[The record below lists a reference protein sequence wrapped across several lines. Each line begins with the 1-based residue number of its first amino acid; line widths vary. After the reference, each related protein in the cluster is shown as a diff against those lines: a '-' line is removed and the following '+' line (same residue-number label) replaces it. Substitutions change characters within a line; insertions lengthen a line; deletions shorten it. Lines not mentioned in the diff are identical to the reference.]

1 MHFEIVKTNIIFN
14 DRLCMSKRQ
23 IKLGAF
29 IPTTSQH
36 VAGWRHP
43 KSRPQDHLSLDYVI
57 ELAKTAERGLFDA
70 YFLAD
75 GLSVRWGSA
84 AESALGAG
92 DKGVGFEPV
101 TLFAALSAVTKHIGF
116 IATASTTYEDPYL
129 LARKFASL
137 DHISQG
143 RAAWNVVTTAAS
155 DTARNFGLQQHPK
168 AEERYAR
175 ADEFIEVTQ
184 KLWDS
189 WEDDAFIYD
198 KQAGQFFEPEK
209 LHEPNHH
216 GKYFKVEGALNVSRP
231 PQGYPVI
238 VQAGQSEDGREL
250 AGKYAEVIFTAQ
262 QNLADAQEFY
272 RDVKSRLLKYGR
284 QADDLKIM
292 PGVSIF
298 VAKTEQEAQEKYA
311 LLNSLIRPE
320 IGLSLLSGLSG
331 GIDLSKYDLDAP
343 FPQLKDAEINFS
355 SRQQMMID
363 IARKHQFSIRELYQY
378 IASARGH
385 WTLIGTPEQVVDQLQ
400 EWFENEAADGFNVL
414 PPTTPAG
421 LDDFVDLIVPE
432 LQRRGLYR
440 TQYEGRSLRE
450 HLGLKRPE
458 NQYVLQRQHSA
469 AS

>member
-1 MHFEIVKTNIIFN
+1 
-14 DRLCMSKRQ
+14 MSKRQ

-29 IPTTSQH
+29 IPSTAQH
-36 VAGWRHP
+36 AAGWRHP
-43 KSRPQDHLSLDYVI
+43 ESRPQDHLNIDYII
-57 ELAKTAERGLFDA
+57 ELAKTAEKGLFDA

-84 AESALGAG
+84 VEGQLGLG

-101 TLFAALSAVTKHIGF
+101 TLFSALSVVTKNIGF
-116 IATASTTYEDPYL
+116 IATASTTYEDPYI

-137 DHISQG
+137 DHISKG
-143 RAAWNVVTTAAS
+143 RAAWNVVTTASA
-155 DTARNFGLQQHPK
+155 DTARNFGLEKHPDPK
-168 AEERYAR
+168 VRYER

-189 WEDDAFIYD
+189 WEDDAFLYD
-198 KQAGQFFEPEK
+198 KESGQFFHADK
-209 LHEPNHH
+209 VHEPLHQ
-216 GKYFKVEGALNVSRP
+216 GKHFNVQGPLNVSRP

-262 QNLADAQEFY
+262 QTLEDAQEFY

-284 QADDLKIM
+284 HPDDLKIM

-298 VAKTEQEAQEKYA
+298 VAKTEEEAKEKYDF
-311 LLNSLIRPE
+311 LNSLIHPKV
-320 IGLSLLSGLSG
+320 GLALLSGLAG
-331 GIDLSKYDLDAP
+331 GIHLEKYDLDAP
-343 FPQLKDAEINFS
+343 FPKLEDTEINFS

-363 IARKHQFSIRELYQY
+363 IARKHNFSIRELYQY

-385 WTLIGTPEQVVDQLQ
+385 WTLVGTAEQIVDELQ
-400 EWFENEAADGFNVL
+400 TWFENDGADGFNIL
-414 PPTTPAG
+414 PPSSPAG
-421 LDDFVDLIVPE
+421 LNDFVEFIVPE
-432 LQRRGLYR
+432 LQRRGLFR
-440 TQYEGRSLRE
+440 TEYEGTTLRE
-450 HLGLKRPE
+450 NLGLKRPE
-458 NQYVLQRQHSA
+458 NQYMLEKLQQ

>member
-1 MHFEIVKTNIIFN
+1 
-14 DRLCMSKRQ
+14 MSKRQ

-36 VAGWRHP
+36 AAGWRHP
-43 KSRPQDHLSLDYVI
+43 QSRPHDHLNIDYVI
-57 ELAKTAERGLFDA
+57 ELAKTAEKGLFDA

-75 GLSVRWGSA
+75 GLSVRWGSTT
-84 AESALGAG
+84 EGQLGLG

-101 TLFAALSAVTKHIGF
+101 TLFAALSTVTKNIGF
-116 IATASTTYEDPYL
+116 IATASTTYEDPYI

-137 DHISQG
+137 DHISKG
-143 RAAWNVVTTAAS
+143 RAAWNVVTTAAA
-155 DTARNFGLQQHPK
+155 DTARNFGLEHHPDAK
-168 AEERYAR
+168 IRYER

-189 WEDDAFIYD
+189 WEDDTFIYN
-198 KQAGQFFEPEK
+198 KESGQFFDAAK
-209 LHEPNHH
+209 FHEPLHQ

-238 VQAGQSEDGREL
+238 VQAGQSEAGREL

-284 QADDLKIM
+284 HPDDLKIM

-298 VAKTEQEAQEKYA
+298 VAKTEQEAQEKYE
-311 LLNSLIRPE
+311 LLNSLIHPKV
-320 IGLSLLSGLSG
+320 GLALLSGLSG
-331 GIDLSKYDLDAP
+331 GINLSKYDLDAP
-343 FPQLKDAEINFS
+343 FPKLEDAEINFS

-363 IARKHQFSIRELYQY
+363 IARKHNFTIRQLYEY

-385 WTLIGTPEQVVDQLQ
+385 WTLIGTPEQVVNHLQ
-400 EWFENEAADGFNVL
+400 EWFENEGADGFNIL

-421 LDDFVDLIVPE
+421 LDDFVEFIVPE
-432 LQRRGLYR
+432 LQRRGIFR
-440 TQYEGRSLRE
+440 TEYEGTTLRE
-450 HLGLKRPE
+450 NLGLKRPE
-458 NQYVLQRQHSA
+458 NQHVIAKQQTK

>member
-1 MHFEIVKTNIIFN
+1 MT
-14 DRLCMSKRQ
+14 KRQ

-36 VAGWRHP
+36 AAGWRHP
-43 KSRPQDHLSLDYVI
+43 ESRPQDHLNIDYAI
-57 ELAKTAERGLFDA
+57 ELARTAEKGLFDA

-75 GLSVRWGSA
+75 GLSVSWGNA
-84 AESALGAG
+84 KEGQRGLG
-92 DKGVGFEPV
+92 DKAVGFEPV
-101 TLFAALSAVTKHIGF
+101 TLFAALSAVTQNIGF
-116 IATASTTYEDPYL
+116 IATASTTYEDPYI

-137 DHISQG
+137 DHISKG
-143 RAAWNVVTTAAS
+143 RAAWNVVTTASA
-155 DTARNFGLQQHPK
+155 DTARNFGLEQHPDPK
-168 AEERYAR
+168 TRYER

-189 WEDDAFIYD
+189 WEDDAFLYN
-198 KQAGQFFEPEK
+198 KESGQFFDVSK
-209 LHEPNHH
+209 FHEPKHQ
-216 GKYFKVEGALNVSRP
+216 GKYFKVEGALNISRP

-284 QADDLKIM
+284 HADDLKIM

-298 VAKTEQEAQEKYA
+298 VAKTEQEAQEKYQ
-311 LLNSLIRPE
+311 LLNSLIHPKV
-320 IGLSLLSGLSG
+320 GLSLLSGLSG
-331 GIDLSKYDLDAP
+331 GINLEKYDLDAP
-343 FPQLKDAEINFS
+343 FPKLEDADINFS

-363 IARKHQFSIRELYQY
+363 IARKHNFSIRQLYEY

-385 WTLIGTPEQVVDQLQ
+385 WTLVGTPEQVVDQLQ
-400 EWFENEAADGFNVL
+400 NWFENEAADGFNIL

-421 LDDFVDLIVPE
+421 LNDFVEFIVPE
-432 LQRRGLYR
+432 LQRRGLFR
-440 TQYEGRSLRE
+440 TEYEGKTLRE
-450 HLGLKRPE
+450 NLGLKRPE
-458 NQYVLQRQHSA
+458 NQYVLADQQVK

>member
-1 MHFEIVKTNIIFN
+1 
-14 DRLCMSKRQ
+14 MSKRQ

-36 VAGWRHP
+36 AAGWRHP
-43 KSRPQDHLSLDYVI
+43 ESRPQDHLNIDYAI
-57 ELAKTAERGLFDA
+57 ELARTAEKGLFDA

-75 GLSVRWGSA
+75 GLSVSWGNA
-84 AESALGAG
+84 KEGQRGLG
-92 DKGVGFEPV
+92 DKAVGFEPV
-101 TLFAALSAVTKHIGF
+101 TLFAALSAVTQNIGF
-116 IATASTTYEDPYL
+116 IATASTTYEDPYI
-129 LARKFASL
+129 LARKYASL
-137 DHISQG
+137 DHISKG
-143 RAAWNVVTTAAS
+143 RAAWNVVTTASA
-155 DTARNFGLQQHPK
+155 DTARNFGLEQHPDPK
-168 AEERYAR
+168 TRYER

-189 WEDDAFIYD
+189 WEDDAFLYN
-198 KQAGQFFEPEK
+198 KESGQFFDVSK
-209 LHEPNHH
+209 FHEPKHQ
-216 GKYFKVEGALNVSRP
+216 GKYFKVDGALNVSRP

-284 QADDLKIM
+284 HADDLKIM

-298 VAKTEQEAQEKYA
+298 VAKTEQEAQEKYQ
-311 LLNSLIRPE
+311 LLNSLIHPKV
-320 IGLSLLSGLSG
+320 GLSLLSGLSG
-331 GIDLSKYDLDAP
+331 GINLEKYDLDAP
-343 FPQLKDAEINFS
+343 FPKLEDADINFS

-363 IARKHQFSIRELYQY
+363 IARKHNFSIRQLYEY

-385 WTLIGTPEQVVDQLQ
+385 WTLVGTPEQVVDQLQ
-400 EWFENEAADGFNVL
+400 NWFENEAADGFNIL

-421 LDDFVDLIVPE
+421 LNDFVEFIVPE
-432 LQRRGLYR
+432 LQRRGLFR
-440 TQYEGRSLRE
+440 TEYEGKTLRE
-450 HLGLKRPE
+450 NLGLKRPE
-458 NQYVLQRQHSA
+458 NQYVVAGQQVK

>member
-1 MHFEIVKTNIIFN
+1 MA
-14 DRLCMSKRQ
+14 KRQ

-43 KSRPQDHLSLDYVI
+43 ESRPQDHLNIDYAI
-57 ELAKTAERGLFDA
+57 ELVQTAERGLFDA

-75 GLSVRWGSA
+75 GLSVRWSSA
-84 AESALGAG
+84 VEGEKGLG

-101 TLFAALSAVTKHIGF
+101 TLFAALSTVTKHIGF
-116 IATASTTYEDPYL
+116 IATASTTYEDPYI

-137 DHISQG
+137 DHISKG
-143 RAAWNVVTTAAS
+143 RAAWNVVTTASA
-155 DTARNFGLQQHPK
+155 DTAKNFNLQQHPEPK
-168 AEERYAR
+168 ERYER
-175 ADEFIEVTQ
+175 ADEFIELSH

-189 WEDDAFIYD
+189 WEDDTFHYN
-198 KQAGQFFEPEK
+198 KETGQFFDARKQHQPE
-209 LHEPNHH
+209 HH
-216 GKYFKVEGALNVSRP
+216 GKYYHVEGALNVSRP

-262 QNLADAQEFY
+262 QNLTDAQAFY
-272 RDVKSRLLKYGR
+272 RDVKNRVLKYGR
-284 QADDLKIM
+284 HADDLKIM

-298 VAKTEQEAQEKYA
+298 VAKTEQEAQEKYDF
-311 LLNSLIRPE
+311 LNSLIHPE
-320 IGLSLLSGLSG
+320 VGLSLLSALAG
-331 GIDLSKYDLDAP
+331 GINLSKFDLDAP
-343 FPQLKDAEINFS
+343 FPKIEDTDINFS

-363 IARKHQFSIRELYQY
+363 IARKHNFSIRQLYQY

-421 LDDFVDLIVPE
+421 LNDFVDLIVPE
-432 LQRRGLYR
+432 LQRRGLFR
-440 TQYEGRSLRE
+440 TAYEGSTLRE
-450 HLGLKRPE
+450 NLGLKRPE
-458 NQYVLQRQHSA
+458 NLYVLKNQQSQ

>member
-1 MHFEIVKTNIIFN
+1 
-14 DRLCMSKRQ
+14 MSKRQ

-36 VAGWRHP
+36 AAGWRHP
-43 KSRPQDHLSLDYVI
+43 ESRPQDHLSLDYAI
-57 ELAKTAERGLFDA
+57 ELAQTAEEGLFDA

-84 AESALGAG
+84 AEGNLGLG

-101 TLFAALSAVTKHIGF
+101 TLFAAIAAVTKNIGF
-116 IATASTTYEDPYL
+116 IATASTTYEDPYI

-137 DHISQG
+137 DHISKG
-143 RAAWNVVTTAAS
+143 RAAWNVVTTAS
-155 DTARNFGLQQHPK
+155 PDTASNFGLTQHPDPK
-168 AEERYAR
+168 TRYER

-189 WEDDAFIYD
+189 WEDNAFVYN
-198 KQAGQFFEPEK
+198 KESGQFFDSKK
-209 LHEPNHH
+209 LHEPQHQ
-216 GKYFKVEGALNVSRP
+216 GKYFNVQGALNVSRP

-250 AGKYAEVIFTAQ
+250 AGKYAEIIFTAQ

-272 RDVKSRLLKYGR
+272 RDVKSRLVKYGR
-284 QADDLKIM
+284 HANDLKIM

-298 VAKTEQEAQEKYA
+298 VAKTEQEAQEKYE
-311 LLNSLIRPE
+311 LLNSLIHPKV
-320 IGLSLLSGLSG
+320 GLSLLSGLSG
-331 GIDLSKYDLDAP
+331 GINLDKYDLDGS
-343 FPQLKDAEINFS
+343 FPKLEDADINFS
-355 SRQQMMID
+355 SRQQMMIN
-363 IARKHQFSIRELYQY
+363 IARKHNFTIRQLYEY

-385 WTLIGTPEQVVDQLQ
+385 WTLIGTPQQIVDELQ
-400 EWFENEAADGFNVL
+400 TWFENEGADGFNIL

-421 LDDFVDLIVPE
+421 LNDFVEFIVPE
-432 LQRRGLYR
+432 LQRRGLFR
-440 TQYEGRSLRE
+440 TEYEGKTLRE
-450 HLGLKRPE
+450 NLGLKRPE
-458 NQYVLQRQHSA
+458 NQYILPHQQVK

>member
-1 MHFEIVKTNIIFN
+1 
-14 DRLCMSKRQ
+14 MSKRQ

-43 KSRPQDHLSLDYVI
+43 ESRPQDHLNIDYAI

-75 GLSVRWGSA
+75 GLSVRWSSA
-84 AESALGAG
+84 VEGEKGLG

-101 TLFAALSAVTKHIGF
+101 TLFAALSAVTQNIGF
-116 IATASTTYEDPYL
+116 IATASTTYEDPYI

-137 DHISQG
+137 DHISKG
-143 RAAWNVVTTAAS
+143 RAAWNVVTTASA
-155 DTARNFGLQQHPK
+155 DAAKNFNIQQHPEPK
-168 AEERYAR
+168 ERYER
-175 ADEFIEVTQ
+175 ANEFIEVTQ

-189 WEDDAFIYD
+189 WEDDTFHYN
-198 KQAGQFFEPEK
+198 KETGQFFDARK
-209 LHEPNHH
+209 QHQPNHQ
-216 GKYFKVEGALNVSRP
+216 GQYYQVLGALNVSRP

-262 QNLADAQEFY
+262 QNLADAQAFY
-272 RDVKSRLLKYGR
+272 RDVKNRLVKYGR
-284 QADDLKIM
+284 HADDLKIM

-298 VAKTEQEAQEKYA
+298 VAKTEQEAQEKYDF
-311 LLNSLIRPE
+311 LNNLIHPE
-320 IGLSLLSGLSG
+320 VGLSLLSALAG
-331 GIDLSKYDLDAP
+331 GINLAKFDLDAP
-343 FPQLKDAEINFS
+343 FPKIEDADINFS

-363 IARKHQFSIRELYQY
+363 IARKHNFSIRQLYQY

-400 EWFENEAADGFNVL
+400 EWFENDAADGFNIL

-421 LDDFVDLIVPE
+421 LNDFVDLIVPE
-432 LQRRGLYR
+432 LQRRGLFR
-440 TQYEGRSLRE
+440 TAYEGKTLRE
-450 HLGLKRPE
+450 NLGLKRPE
-458 NQYVLQRQHSA
+458 NQYVLEKRHTSQ

>member
-1 MHFEIVKTNIIFN
+1 
-14 DRLCMSKRQ
+14 MSKRQ

-43 KSRPQDHLSLDYVI
+43 ESRPQDHLNIDYAI

-75 GLSVRWGSA
+75 GLSVRWSSA
-84 AESALGAG
+84 VEGEKGLG

-101 TLFAALSAVTKHIGF
+101 TLFAALSAVTQNIGF
-116 IATASTTYEDPYL
+116 IATASTTYEDPYI

-137 DHISQG
+137 DHISKG
-143 RAAWNVVTTAAS
+143 RAAWNVVTTASA
-155 DTARNFGLQQHPK
+155 DAAKNFNIQQHPEPK
-168 AEERYAR
+168 ERYER

-189 WEDDAFIYD
+189 WEDDTFHYN
-198 KQAGQFFEPEK
+198 KETGQFFDARK
-209 LHEPNHH
+209 QHQPNHQ
-216 GKYFKVEGALNVSRP
+216 GQYYQVLGALNVSRP

-262 QNLADAQEFY
+262 QNLADAQAFY
-272 RDVKSRLLKYGR
+272 RDVKNRLVKYGR
-284 QADDLKIM
+284 HADDLKIM

-298 VAKTEQEAQEKYA
+298 VAKTAQEAQEKYDF
-311 LLNSLIRPE
+311 LNSLIHPE
-320 IGLSLLSGLSG
+320 VGLSLLSALAG
-331 GIDLSKYDLDAP
+331 GINLAKFDLDAP
-343 FPQLKDAEINFS
+343 FPKIEDADINFS

-363 IARKHQFSIRELYQY
+363 IARKHNFSIRQLYQY

-400 EWFENEAADGFNVL
+400 EWFENDAADGFNVL

-421 LDDFVDLIVPE
+421 LNDFVDLIVPE
-432 LQRRGLYR
+432 LQRRGLFR
-440 TQYEGRSLRE
+440 TAYEGKTLRE
-450 HLGLKRPE
+450 NLGLKRPE
-458 NQYVLQRQHSA
+458 NQYVLEKRHTSQ

>member
-1 MHFEIVKTNIIFN
+1 
-14 DRLCMSKRQ
+14 MSKRQ

-43 KSRPQDHLSLDYVI
+43 ESRPQDHLNIDYAI

-75 GLSVRWGSA
+75 GLSVRWSSA
-84 AESALGAG
+84 VEGEKGLG

-101 TLFAALSAVTKHIGF
+101 TLFAALSAVTQNIGF
-116 IATASTTYEDPYL
+116 IATASTTYEDPYI

-137 DHISQG
+137 DHISKG
-143 RAAWNVVTTAAS
+143 RAAWNVVTTASA
-155 DTARNFGLQQHPK
+155 DAAKNFNIQQHPEPK
-168 AEERYAR
+168 ERYER

-189 WEDDAFIYD
+189 WEEDTFHYN
-198 KQAGQFFEPEK
+198 KETGQFFDARK
-209 LHEPNHH
+209 QHQPNHQ
-216 GKYFKVEGALNVSRP
+216 GQYYQVLGALNVSRP

-262 QNLADAQEFY
+262 QNLADAQAFY
-272 RDVKSRLLKYGR
+272 RDVKNRLVKYGR
-284 QADDLKIM
+284 HADDLKIM

-298 VAKTEQEAQEKYA
+298 VAKTEQEAQEKYDF
-311 LLNSLIRPE
+311 LNSLIHPE
-320 IGLSLLSGLSG
+320 LGLSLLSALAG
-331 GIDLSKYDLDAP
+331 GINLAKFDLDAP
-343 FPQLKDAEINFS
+343 FPKIEDADINFS

-363 IARKHQFSIRELYQY
+363 IARKHNFSIRQLYQY

-400 EWFENEAADGFNVL
+400 EWFENDAADGFNVL

-421 LDDFVDLIVPE
+421 LNDFVDLIVPE
-432 LQRRGLYR
+432 LQRRGLFR
-440 TQYEGRSLRE
+440 TAYEGKTLRE
-450 HLGLKRPE
+450 NLGLKRPE
-458 NQYVLQRQHSA
+458 NQYVLEKRHTSQ

>member
-1 MHFEIVKTNIIFN
+1 
-14 DRLCMSKRQ
+14 MSKRQ

-43 KSRPQDHLSLDYVI
+43 ESRPQDHLNIDYAI

-75 GLSVRWGSA
+75 GLSVRWSSA
-84 AESALGAG
+84 VEGEKGLG

-101 TLFAALSAVTKHIGF
+101 TLFAALSAVTQNIGF
-116 IATASTTYEDPYL
+116 IATASTTYEDPYI

-137 DHISQG
+137 DHISKG
-143 RAAWNVVTTAAS
+143 RAAWNVVTTASA
-155 DTARNFGLQQHPK
+155 DAAKNFNIQQHPEPK
-168 AEERYAR
+168 ERYER

-189 WEDDAFIYD
+189 WEDDTFHYN
-198 KQAGQFFEPEK
+198 KETGQFFDARK
-209 LHEPNHH
+209 QHQPNHQ
-216 GKYFKVEGALNVSRP
+216 GQYYQVLGALNVSRP

-262 QNLADAQEFY
+262 QNLADAQAFY
-272 RDVKSRLLKYGR
+272 RDVKNRLVKYGR
-284 QADDLKIM
+284 HADDLKIM

-298 VAKTEQEAQEKYA
+298 VAKTEQEAQEKYDF
-311 LLNSLIRPE
+311 LNSLIHPE
-320 IGLSLLSGLSG
+320 VGLSLLSALAG
-331 GIDLSKYDLDAP
+331 GINLAKFDLDAP
-343 FPQLKDAEINFS
+343 FPKIEDADINFS

-363 IARKHQFSIRELYQY
+363 IARKHNFSIRQLYQY

-400 EWFENEAADGFNVL
+400 EWFENDAADGFNVL

-421 LDDFVDLIVPE
+421 LNDFVDLIVPE
-432 LQRRGLYR
+432 LQRRGLFR
-440 TQYEGRSLRE
+440 TAYEGKTLRE
-450 HLGLKRPE
+450 NLGLKRPE
-458 NQYVLQRQHSA
+458 NQYVLEKRHTSQ

>member
-1 MHFEIVKTNIIFN
+1 
-14 DRLCMSKRQ
+14 MSKRQ

-36 VAGWRHP
+36 AAGWRHP
-43 KSRPQDHLSLDYVI
+43 ESRPQDHLNIDYAI
-57 ELAKTAERGLFDA
+57 ELARTAEKGLFDA

-75 GLSVRWGSA
+75 GLSVSWGNA
-84 AESALGAG
+84 KESQRGLG
-92 DKGVGFEPV
+92 DKAVGFEPV
-101 TLFAALSAVTKHIGF
+101 TLFAALSAVTQNIGF
-116 IATASTTYEDPYL
+116 IATASTTYEDPYI
-129 LARKFASL
+129 LARKYASL
-137 DHISQG
+137 DHISKG
-143 RAAWNVVTTAAS
+143 RAAWNVVTTASA
-155 DTARNFGLQQHPK
+155 DTARNFGLEQHPDPK
-168 AEERYAR
+168 TRYER

-189 WEDDAFIYD
+189 WEDDAFLYN
-198 KQAGQFFEPEK
+198 KESGQFFDVSK
-209 LHEPNHH
+209 FHEPKHQ

-284 QADDLKIM
+284 HADDLKIM

-298 VAKTEQEAQEKYA
+298 VAKTEQEAQEKYQ
-311 LLNSLIRPE
+311 LLNSLIHPKV
-320 IGLSLLSGLSG
+320 GLSLLSGLSG
-331 GIDLSKYDLDAP
+331 GINLEKYDLDAP
-343 FPQLKDAEINFS
+343 FPKLEDADINFS

-363 IARKHQFSIRELYQY
+363 IARKHNFSIRQLYEY

-385 WTLIGTPEQVVDQLQ
+385 WTLVGTPEQVVDQLQ
-400 EWFENEAADGFNVL
+400 NWFENEAADGFNIL

-421 LDDFVDLIVPE
+421 LNDFVEFIVPE
-432 LQRRGLYR
+432 LQRRGLFR
-440 TQYEGRSLRE
+440 TAYEGKTLRE
-450 HLGLKRPE
+450 NLGLKRPE
-458 NQYVLQRQHSA
+458 NQYVLAGQQVK

>member
-1 MHFEIVKTNIIFN
+1 
-14 DRLCMSKRQ
+14 MSKRQ

-43 KSRPQDHLSLDYVI
+43 ESRPQDHLNIDYVI
-57 ELAKTAERGLFDA
+57 ELAQTAERGLFDA

-84 AESALGAG
+84 IEGEKGLG

-101 TLFAALSAVTKHIGF
+101 TLFAALSTVTKNIGF
-116 IATASTTYEDPYL
+116 IATASTTYEDPYI

-137 DHISQG
+137 DHISKG
-143 RAAWNVVTTAAS
+143 RAAWNVVTTASA
-155 DTARNFGLQQHPK
+155 DTARNFGLEKHPDAK
-168 AEERYAR
+168 VRYER

-189 WEDDAFIYD
+189 WEDDTFIYNKED
-198 KQAGQFFEPEK
+198 GQFFDASK
-209 LHEPNHH
+209 LHEPLHA
-216 GKYFKVEGALNVSRP
+216 GKYFNVQGALNVSRP

-262 QNLADAQEFY
+262 QSLEDAQEFY

-284 QADDLKIM
+284 HPDDLKIM

-298 VAKTEQEAQEKYA
+298 VAKTEQEAQEKYQ
-311 LLNSLIRPE
+311 LLNSLIHPE
-320 IGLSLLSGLSG
+320 VGLSLLSGLAG
-331 GIDLSKYDLDAP
+331 GINLKKFDLDAP
-343 FPQLKDAEINFS
+343 FPKLEDTDINFS

-363 IARKHQFSIRELYQY
+363 IARRHNFTIRQLYEY

-385 WTLIGTPEQVVDQLQ
+385 WTLIGTPEQVVDELQ
-400 EWFENEAADGFNVL
+400 TWFENEGADGFNVL

-421 LDDFVDLIVPE
+421 LNDFVDFIVPE
-432 LQRRGLYR
+432 LQRRGLFR
-440 TQYEGRSLRE
+440 TEYEGSTLRE
-450 HLGLKRPE
+450 NLGLKHPE
-458 NQYVLQRQHSA
+458 NQYVIPQQA
-469 AS
+469 NKAS

>member
-1 MHFEIVKTNIIFN
+1 
-14 DRLCMSKRQ
+14 MSKRQ

-43 KSRPQDHLSLDYVI
+43 ESRPQDHLNIDYAI

-75 GLSVRWGSA
+75 GLSVRWSSA
-84 AESALGAG
+84 VEGEKGLG

-101 TLFAALSAVTKHIGF
+101 TLFAALSAVTQNIGF
-116 IATASTTYEDPYL
+116 IATASTTYEDPYI

-137 DHISQG
+137 DHISKG
-143 RAAWNVVTTAAS
+143 RAAWNVVTTASA
-155 DTARNFGLQQHPK
+155 DAAKNFNIQQHPEPK
-168 AEERYAR
+168 ERYER
-175 ADEFIEVTQ
+175 ANEFIEVTQ

-189 WEDDAFIYD
+189 WEDDTFHYN
-198 KQAGQFFEPEK
+198 KETGQFFDARK
-209 LHEPNHH
+209 QHQPNHQ
-216 GKYFKVEGALNVSRP
+216 GQYYQVLGALNVSRP

-262 QNLADAQEFY
+262 QNLADAQAFY
-272 RDVKSRLLKYGR
+272 RDVKNRLVKYGR
-284 QADDLKIM
+284 HADDLKIM

-298 VAKTEQEAQEKYA
+298 VAKTEQEAQEKYDF
-311 LLNSLIRPE
+311 LNSLIHPE
-320 IGLSLLSGLSG
+320 VGLSLLSALAG
-331 GIDLSKYDLDAP
+331 GINLAKFDLDAP
-343 FPQLKDAEINFS
+343 FPKIEDADINFS

-363 IARKHQFSIRELYQY
+363 IARKHNFSIRQLYQY

-400 EWFENEAADGFNVL
+400 EWFENDAADGFNVL

-421 LDDFVDLIVPE
+421 LNDFVDLIVPE
-432 LQRRGLYR
+432 LQRRGLFR
-440 TQYEGRSLRE
+440 TAYEGKTLRE
-450 HLGLKRPE
+450 NLGLKRPE
-458 NQYVLQRQHSA
+458 NQYVLEKRHTSQ

>member
-1 MHFEIVKTNIIFN
+1 
-14 DRLCMSKRQ
+14 MSKRQ

-29 IPTTSQH
+29 IPATAQH
-36 VAGWRHP
+36 AAGWRHP
-43 KSRPQDHLSLDYVI
+43 ESRPQDHLNLDYII
-57 ELAKTAERGLFDA
+57 ELAKTAEKGLFDA

-84 AESALGAG
+84 IEGELGLG

-101 TLFAALSAVTKHIGF
+101 TLFAALSAVTTNLGF
-116 IATASTTYEDPYL
+116 IATASTTYEEPYL

-137 DHISQG
+137 DHISKG
-143 RAAWNVVTTAAS
+143 RAAWNVVTTAS
-155 DTARNFGLQQHPK
+155 PDTARNFGLEQHPDPK
-168 AEERYAR
+168 TRYER

-189 WEDDAFIYD
+189 WEDDAFIYN
-198 KQAGQFFEPEK
+198 KESGQFFHADKIHKP
-209 LHEPNHH
+209 HH
-216 GKYFKVEGALNVSRP
+216 SGKYFNVQGPLNVSRP

-272 RDVKSRLLKYGR
+272 RDVKSRLTKYGR
-284 QADDLKIM
+284 QPDDLKIM

-298 VAKTEQEAQEKYA
+298 VAKTEQEAQEKYQ
-311 LLNSLIRPE
+311 LLNSLIHPKV
-320 IGLSLLSGLSG
+320 GLSLLSGLSG
-331 GIDLSKYDLDAP
+331 GINLEKYDLDAP
-343 FPQLKDAEINFS
+343 FPKLEDADINFS

-363 IARKHQFSIRELYQY
+363 IARKHNFTIRQLYEY

-400 EWFENEAADGFNVL
+400 NWFENEGADGFNIL

-421 LDDFVDLIVPE
+421 LNDFVDFIVPE
-432 LQRRGLYR
+432 LQRRGLFR
-440 TQYEGRSLRE
+440 TEYEGTTLRE
-450 HLGLKRPE
+450 NLGLKRPE
-458 NQYVLQRQHSA
+458 NQYVLARQEVK

>member
-1 MHFEIVKTNIIFN
+1 
-14 DRLCMSKRQ
+14 MSKRQ

-43 KSRPQDHLSLDYVI
+43 ESRPQDHLNIDYAI

-75 GLSVRWGSA
+75 GLSVRWSSA
-84 AESALGAG
+84 VEGEKGLG

-101 TLFAALSAVTKHIGF
+101 TLFAALSAVTQNIGF
-116 IATASTTYEDPYL
+116 IATASTTYEDPYI

-137 DHISQG
+137 DHISKG
-143 RAAWNVVTTAAS
+143 RAAWNVVTTASA
-155 DTARNFGLQQHPK
+155 DAAKNFNIQQHPEPK
-168 AEERYAR
+168 ERYER

-189 WEDDAFIYD
+189 WEDDTFHYN
-198 KQAGQFFEPEK
+198 KETGQFFDARK
-209 LHEPNHH
+209 QHQPNHQ
-216 GKYFKVEGALNVSRP
+216 GQYYQVLGALNVSRP

-262 QNLADAQEFY
+262 QNLADAQAFY
-272 RDVKSRLLKYGR
+272 RDVKNRLVKYGR
-284 QADDLKIM
+284 HADDLKIM

-298 VAKTEQEAQEKYA
+298 VAKTEQEAQEKYDF
-311 LLNSLIRPE
+311 LNSLIHPE
-320 IGLSLLSGLSG
+320 LGLSLLSALAG
-331 GIDLSKYDLDAP
+331 GINLAKFDLDAP
-343 FPQLKDAEINFS
+343 FPKIEDADINFS

-363 IARKHQFSIRELYQY
+363 IARKHNFSIRQLYQY

-400 EWFENEAADGFNVL
+400 EWFENDAADGFNVL

-421 LDDFVDLIVPE
+421 LNDFVDLIVPE
-432 LQRRGLYR
+432 LQRRGLFR
-440 TQYEGRSLRE
+440 TAYEGKTLRE
-450 HLGLKRPE
+450 NLGLKRPE
-458 NQYVLQRQHSA
+458 NQYVLEKRHTSQ